1 MPEEV
6 VYSKRLIMKLCSA
19 NVSGH
24 WSKRYA
30 LNKKIRA
37 QVRTQCHDIRSIE
50 LPCTIVLT
58 RESPKLMDYDN
69 YVFACKHLVDV
80 ISDLLIPG
88 LAPGQA
94 DSDKRLKFVYEQVKS
109 TGKQYFV
116 CISIK
121 KTFANITN
129 EC

>member
-1 MPEEV
+1 MSQEI
-6 VYSKRLIMKLCSA
+6 VYSKRLLLKLSSA
-19 NVSGH
+19 NVLGH

-30 LNKKIRA
+30 LNKKHSA
-37 QVRTQCHDIRSIE
+37 QVRAQCHDIKSIE
-50 LPCTIVLT
+50 LPCTITLT

-80 ISDLLIPG
+80 IADMLIPG
-88 LAPGQA
+88 LAPGRA
-94 DSDKRLKFVYEQVKS
+94 DGDKRLKFVYEQVKR

-116 CISIK
+116 CISVK
-121 KTFANITN
+121 KTFANIPI